1 MMSSQF
7 DVTNTITTLNQF
19 VFHQRFQNYIKNFC
33 KMESF
38 NVNINQEPL
47 YDMQI
52 SKKKPSQ

>member
-1 MMSSQF
+1 MSSQF